1 MIRINKNP
9 EYFLTV
15 ASERSISRAAEK
27 LFLSQSYLSQHI
39 IRLEQENGAKLFERK
54 SPLELTEAG
63 RVYRDYLESSSYLYR
78 KLRADLDALSG
89 GEEAV
94 RIGTGTWRGA
104 LLLPHILPA
113 LLSKHPRAQVS
124 LVEFPVSELM
134 TQVQSGAA
142 DFAVMNTTVSA
153 LPVGLMQEVL
163 AQERILLAASPTLP
177 AAQAMQRAQQ
187 EGQGIDLRLLDGQM
201 LIALNRELTVG
212 RHVENFIE
220 RNHIR
225 FARRIDTTN
234 NSTALALAEQGL
246 GFCFVVEGGLADA
259 RSRGLLTIDLGAR
272 DLVLPLSIVRKSGS
286 FLSPAAQDAIDL
298 IRAHYHRLMG

>member
-39 IRLEQENGAKLFERK
+39 IRLEQEYGAQLFARK
-54 SPLELTEAG
+54 APLELTEAG
-63 RVYRDYLESSSYLYR
+63 RVYRDYLESSSYLYH

-104 LLLPHILPA
+104 LLLPHILPG
-113 LLSKHPRAQVS
+113 LLAAHPRAQVN
-124 LVEFPVSELM
+124 LLEFPVSELAA
-134 TQVQSGAA
+134 QVQSGAA
-142 DFAVMNTTVSA
+142 DFAVMNTTVST
-153 LPVGLMQEVL
+153 LPEGLMQEVL
-163 AQERILLAASPTLP
+163 AQERILLAASPALS
-177 AAQAMQRAQQ
+177 AAQALQRARQ
-187 EGQGIDLRLLDGQM
+187 EGKSADLHLLDGQP

-212 RHVENFIE
+212 RHVDNFIE
-220 RNHIR
+220 RSHIR

-234 NSTALALAEQGL
+234 NSTALALAAQGL

-259 RSRGLLTIDLGAR
+259 QNRGLLTIDLGAR
-272 DLVLPLSIVRKSGS
+272 DLALPLSIVRKSGS

-298 IRAHYHRLMG
+298 IRAHYHHLMG

>member
-39 IRLEQENGAKLFERK
+39 IRLEQEHGAKLFERK

-63 RVYRDYLESSSYLYR
+63 RVYRDYLESSSYLYH
-78 KLRADLDALSG
+78 KLRADLEALCG

-94 RIGTGTWRGA
+94 RIGTGTWRGT
-104 LLLPHILPA
+104 LLLPQILPA
-113 LLSKHPRAQVS
+113 LLAAHPRARVS
-124 LVEFPVSELM
+124 LLEFPVSELM
-134 TQVQSGAA
+134 EQVQTGAA

-153 LPVGLMQEVL
+153 LPEGMTQEVI
-163 AQERILLAASPTLP
+163 AQERILLAASPSLP
-177 AAQAMQRAQQ
+177 AAQALHRAQQ
-187 EGQGIDLRLLDGQM
+187 QGQPVDLHLLDGQM

-212 RHVENFIE
+212 RHVDNFVE
-220 RNHIR
+220 RSHIR
-225 FARRIDTTN
+225 FAQRIDTTN

-259 RSRGLLTIDLGAR
+259 RNRGLLLIDPCAR

-286 FLSPAAQDAIDL
+286 FLSPAVQDAIAL
-298 IRAHYHRLMG
+298 IRTHYHQQTE

>member
-15 ASERSISRAAEK
+15 AAERSISRAAEK

-39 IRLEQENGAKLFERK
+39 IRLEQEQGAKLFERK

-63 RVYRDYLESSSYLYR
+63 RVYRDYLESSSYLYH

-89 GEEAV
+89 GEETV

-104 LLLPHILPA
+104 LLLPQILPA
-113 LLSKHPRAQVS
+113 LLSGHPRAQVS
-124 LVEFPVSELM
+124 LVEFPVSELLA
-134 TQVQSGAA
+134 QVQSGAA
-142 DFAVMNTTVSA
+142 DFAVMNTTVST
-153 LPVGLMQEVL
+153 LPDGLMQEVL
-163 AQERILLAASPTLP
+163 AQERILLAAAPVLP
-177 AAQAMQRAQQ
+177 AAQALLAAQQ
-187 EGQGIDLRLLDGQM
+187 KGRPIDLRLLDGQV

-220 RNHIR
+220 RSHIR
-225 FARRIDTTN
+225 FSRRIDTTN
-234 NSTALALAEQGL
+234 NSTALALAAQGL

-259 RSRGLLTIDLGAR
+259 HSRGLVTIDLGAR

-286 FLSPAAQDAIDL
+286 FLSPAAQDAIEL
-298 IRAHYHRLMG
+298 IREQYR